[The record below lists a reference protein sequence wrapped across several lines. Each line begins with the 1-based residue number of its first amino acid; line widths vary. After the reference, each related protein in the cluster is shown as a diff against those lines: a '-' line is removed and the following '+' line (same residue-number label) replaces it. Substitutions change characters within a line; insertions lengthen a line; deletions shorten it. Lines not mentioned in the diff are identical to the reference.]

1 MGDHHGTHW
10 VPHFHHL
17 HKKDFAWRRKN
28 MVSQYLGNS
37 IHRLE
42 VACAKLLI
50 VNDDL
55 VRAEET
61 DLLALTSIVAESEEG
76 CTLVEMEKL
85 AGDHYGLHGHLAA
98 LRVHLHQR
106 FSSALRHCIVVD
118 LELSQRQIFR
128 RNTEC

>member
-1 MGDHHGTHW
+1 
-10 VPHFHHL
+10 
-17 HKKDFAWRRKN
+17 

-42 VACAKLLI
+42 VACAELLI

-61 DLLALTSIVAESEEG
+61 DLLALASIVAESEEG